1 MAVDFGWVTGSA
13 PKYVEAYRRAV
24 SIRREERASASSSK
38 RD

>member
-24 SIRREERASASSSK
+24 TIRTEDRASASSSN